1 MLAKLPR
8 EHGVV
13 YCPRSLAAATKVSLC
28 AVFIGLVL
36 TEIGCR
42 SCHDDHPYVPYA
54 IEPSELTHE
63 ATADAAAASQVPESS
78 VADAGS
84 DPFAGR
90 ASVEAPVGAASLVV
104 AGATVQAPP
113 GLVLQRV
120 LMGDPDSDVEKTAF
134 AIARSADG
142 ADPGQVVFYRGQAQD
157 GSLILVTT
165 LAPPPLFGGDAG
177 CTLESRLL
185 GVGKRSVL
193 AELGVACA
201 PTGLGQPAR
210 PTRYVAVIDAGLAA
224 KVRFAVTIMD
234 PDGAAPLSVDA
245 MVSDRDGDGRDD
257 LALRVT
263 LEGGGAMLEPGP
275 SLSAVSAWLDRP
287 AGPSRDSGA
296 TEASFQS
303 LADWATSHASRVKDA
318 PEVPGYVAHALAL
331 WQAACAESGV
341 ARVVPVV
348 GASMTCKVPHALEG
362 LGLAEVRALA
372 SIGQPLQAAL
382 ALGRA
387 ERPPASRTPSRTADA
402 LKWISQKAS
411 IASARLVR
419 RAAAVPAVE
428 MGREPSWGPLAF
440 EPSGKLLIRTRAG
453 VVRLDADLG
462 DEALSGSAD
471 WKASVTSPDGAM
483 TWVAVNDNCDGL
495 ALRAAF
501 EPKAGGDR
509 REVPLPL
516 AGPLGDRCAAGRAGL
531 VRGSPVA
538 WGPRGLE
545 AVVDGELVLISPD
558 LTQASLLA
566 DFVDQPATPGAP
578 RSPDGKAYVVPTE
591 VGFVVQSE
599 TGVRLLRASELDGTY
614 GEQEQCVV
622 SNDTTHVAC
631 VHLGSVWAG
640 TWDAP
645 GAAP

>member
-1 MLAKLPR
+1 LSSPFL
-8 EHGVV
+8 
-13 YCPRSLAAATKVSLC
+13 SLATQASLSG
-28 AVFIGLVL
+28 ALGLVL
-36 TEIGCR
+36 ALSGCR
-42 SCHDDHPYVPYA
+42 SCHDEHPYVPYA
-54 IEPSELTHE
+54 IQPSELTPE
-63 ATADAAAASQVPESS
+63 AAVNAAPAGKTPEG
-78 VADAGS
+78 APLDAGL

-90 ASVEAPVGAASLVV
+90 ASVEAPVGAASWVV
-104 AGATVQAPP
+104 EGVTVPAPL

-120 LMGDPDSDVEKTAF
+120 LLGNPDSDVDKTAF

-142 ADPGQVVFYRGQAQD
+142 ADPGEIVFYRGQGHD
-157 GSLILVTT
+157 GALTIATILA
-165 LAPPPLFGGDAG
+165 APPLLGADAG
-177 CTLESRLL
+177 CTPESRLV

-193 AELGVACA
+193 AELGVECA
-201 PTGLGQPAR
+201 QAGSFGSVGPAR

-224 KVRFAVTIMD
+224 KVRFAVTVAD
-234 PDGAAPLSVDA
+234 PEGATPLSVDA
-245 MVSDRDGDGRDD
+245 LVSDRDGDSRDD

-263 LEGGGAMLEPGP
+263 LEGGGAILEPGP
-275 SLSAVSAWLDRP
+275 PVSAITAWLDRP
-287 AGPSRDSGA
+287 AGPSRDTGA

-331 WQAACAESGV
+331 WRATCAESGV
-341 ARVVPVV
+341 PRVVATV
-348 GASMTCKVPHALEG
+348 GAGITCNVPHTLEG

-372 SIGQPLQAAL
+372 SMGQPLQAAW

-387 ERPPASRTPSRTADA
+387 ERPPASRTPSRAADA
-402 LKWISQKAS
+402 LKWISQKAP

-419 RAAAVPAVE
+419 KAAAVPAVE
-428 MGREPSWGPLAF
+428 TGREPSWGPLAF

-462 DEALSGSAD
+462 DEASSGSAD
-471 WKASVTSPDGAM
+471 WKASVTSPDGAV

-501 EPKAGGDR
+501 EAKAGGDR
-509 REVPLPL
+509 REVALPL
-516 AGPLGDRCAAGRAGL
+516 GGPLGDRCAAGRAGL
-531 VRGSPVA
+531 VQGLPVA

-545 AVVDGELVLISPD
+545 AIVDGDLVLISPD
-558 LTQASLLA
+558 LTRASLLA
-566 DFVDQPATPGAP
+566 AFVDQPPAPGAP
-578 RSPDGKAYVVPTE
+578 RSPDGKAYVVATE
-591 VGFVVQSE
+591 VGFLVQRE
-599 TGVRLLRASELDGTY
+599 AGMRLLRASELDGTY
-614 GEQEQCVV
+614 GEQEHCVV

-631 VHLGSVWAG
+631 VQLGSAWAG